1 MRNVVKECINI
12 FNKYGAIC
20 FGIAFIM
27 LLMVAI
33 SFGVVACAVYVITWL
48 LQLKFNFETAAIVWI
63 LCAVSINIYARRI
76 ERELKQ
82 KGEINNEEVR

>member
-48 LQLKFNFETAAIVWI
+48 LRLKFNIETVAIVWI
-63 LCAVSINIYARRI
+63 SCAVLINLYARKI
-76 ERELKQ
+76 EKELKQ
-82 KGEINNEEVR
+82 KGEINNEEVK